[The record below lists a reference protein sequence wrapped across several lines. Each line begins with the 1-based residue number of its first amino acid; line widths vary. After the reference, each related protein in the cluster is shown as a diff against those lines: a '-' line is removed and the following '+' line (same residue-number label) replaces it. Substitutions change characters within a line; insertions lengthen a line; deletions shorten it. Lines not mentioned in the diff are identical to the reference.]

1 MYIELNERLVN
12 KINSLGT
19 DYELKGNML
28 PSENLQ
34 SLLEDLFIE
43 LDEAQEQL
51 EDLKQDIEDNYEPKK
66 IDEYEYFGISEAD
79 FY

>member
-1 MYIELNERLVN
+1 MYIELNERLIN
-12 KINSLGT
+12 KINNLGT

-28 PSENLQ
+28 PAENLE

-43 LDEAQEQL
+43 LDEKEEEL

-66 IDEYEYFGISEAD
+66 IDDYEYFGISEED
-79 FY
+79 FH

>member
-1 MYIELNERLVN
+1 MYVELNERLVN

-79 FY
+79 FH

>member
-43 LDEAQEQL
+43 IDEKEEEL

-79 FY
+79 FH